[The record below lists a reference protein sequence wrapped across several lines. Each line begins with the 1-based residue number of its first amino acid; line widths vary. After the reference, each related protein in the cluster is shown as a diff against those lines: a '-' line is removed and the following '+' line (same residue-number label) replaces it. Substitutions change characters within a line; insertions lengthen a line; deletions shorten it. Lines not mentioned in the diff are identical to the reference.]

1 MVYIFQIVVFVYK
14 TIHPMH
20 LRVFIHVEQGLCQN
34 DAKATNSLHF
44 IRTVAPVYEIAHSLG
59 FFVLPGS
66 VVIGAQ
72 AVMIRHVSSSR
83 VISQRILL

>member
-1 MVYIFQIVVFVYK
+1 MDGVHFYQIVVFVYK

-44 IRTVAPVYEIAHSLG
+44 IRTVAPVYEIAHSMG
-59 FFVLPGS
+59 FCCASRLSGGR
-66 VVIGAQ
+66 GA
-72 AVMIRHVSSSR
+72 SR
-83 VISQRILL
+83 YNPPC